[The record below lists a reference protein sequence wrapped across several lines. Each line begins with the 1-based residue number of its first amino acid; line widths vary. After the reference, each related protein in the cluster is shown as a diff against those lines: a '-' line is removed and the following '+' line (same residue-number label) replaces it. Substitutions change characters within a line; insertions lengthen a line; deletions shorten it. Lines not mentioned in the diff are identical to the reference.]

1 MLRQTW
7 RWFGPADTISIPEI
21 RQTGA
26 EGIVSALHHIAP
38 GHVWT
43 PDEIAKRKE
52 QIEQAVVPQA
62 RSGET
67 RTPSGLTWDVVE
79 SVPVSEA
86 IKTQTGPVTDHYE
99 AYRQSLRNLADQGL
113 ETVCYNFMPI
123 LDWTRTDLAAQMP
136 DGATAMRFDMLE
148 FCIFDALLLDRP
160 GAEHDY
166 PGEMLENAR
175 ARHAGMSDAD
185 QQGLVN
191 NIVAGLPGANDSWT
205 LDDVRAQL
213 ATYADI
219 DADRLRQNLI
229 DFLGEVVPTAEEVG
243 IRLCCHPDD
252 PPFSLLGL
260 PRVMSTTDDYEM
272 VLNAVD
278 SPANGATLC
287 TGSLGVRE
295 DFDPVDFVQR
305 LGPKIHF
312 VHLRNTQRT
321 EPSAGLKS
329 SFYESE
335 HLGGDTDMVAT
346 IGALLAEQKSRK
358 AEGRADWQIP
368 MRPDHG
374 QAMLDDLSR
383 NSMPGYPLIGRMRGL
398 AELRGIMSALS

>member
-1 MLRQTW
+1 MMRQTW
-7 RWFGPADTISIPEI
+7 RWFGPADTISIAEV

-38 GHVWT
+38 GEVWT
-43 PDEIAKRKE
+43 PEEIAKRKRE
-52 QIEQAVVPQA
+52 IEQAVVPQA

-67 RTPSGLTWDVVE
+67 TGSSGLTWDVVE
-79 SVPVSEA
+79 SVPVSET
-86 IKTQTGPVTDHYE
+86 IKTKTGPVAEHYE

-113 ETVCYNFMPI
+113 QTVCYNFMPI

-148 FCIFDALLLDRP
+148 FCLFDALLLHRP
-160 GAEHDY
+160 GAEDDY
-166 PGEMLENAR
+166 PAAMLDGAR
-175 ARHAGMSDAD
+175 ARHTGMSDAD
-185 QQGLVN
+185 KQKLVN

-213 ATYADI
+213 ATYGAI

-229 DFLGEVVPTAEEVG
+229 DFLSEVVPTAEQVG

-260 PRVMSTTDDYEM
+260 PRVMSTTDDYVA
-272 VLNAVD
+272 VLDAIDN
-278 SPANGATLC
+278 PASGATLC
-287 TGSLGVRE
+287 TGSLGVRA
-295 DFDPVDFVQR
+295 DFDPVDFVEK

-312 VHLRNTQRT
+312 VHLRNTRRT

-346 IGALLAEQKSRK
+346 IGALLAEQKRRQT
-358 AEGRADWQIP
+358 EGRADWQIP

-398 AELRGIMSALS
+398 AELRGIMQALG